1 MSRKQA
7 TLDMI
12 TLYESNV
19 PLSFGLMLEAINT
32 IVASGFGSVRLV
44 NSVEEALRKKVAE
57 MDVDVDTTEM
67 RCATLE
73 CLKQQV
79 ASCEVQEKYVAM
91 INGMAARI
99 RMVKQIL
106 EAKN

>member
-1 MSRKQA
+1 MSKKKTAQ
-7 TLDMI
+7 DMI
-12 TLYESNV
+12 TLYESAV
-19 PLSFGLMLEAINT
+19 PISFGLMLEVINT

-44 NSVEEALRKKVAE
+44 NSVEEALRKKATE
-57 MDVDVDTTEM
+57 MDVDVDTAEM

-79 ASCEVQEKYVAM
+79 ASCEVQEKYVEM